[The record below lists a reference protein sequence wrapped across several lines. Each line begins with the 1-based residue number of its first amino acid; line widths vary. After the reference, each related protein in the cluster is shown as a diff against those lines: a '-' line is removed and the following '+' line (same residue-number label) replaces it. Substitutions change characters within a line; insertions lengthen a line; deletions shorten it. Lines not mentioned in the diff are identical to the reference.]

1 MKLKINLYYWNNGVG
16 VVNDSILIKNVL
28 HEYDVIAYDISKK
41 NNYRN
46 GDLGIFIQNIQADQ
60 LSNNK
65 KNILV
70 INEEWLNPD
79 EILFL
84 KQFDHLIVK
93 SKYAKDLLSSEH
105 PSIIQTGF
113 FSMDRQFFPRNTGNI
128 LHFKGKSIQKNTEL
142 VSKCNS
148 IKILDSEIEYL
159 TENQVIENLNSHDI
173 HICCSLYEGWGHYL
187 WEAMSCG
194 KLVIC
199 SEVPVFKE
207 YLDPELVKFI
217 PTKSIYKKVMG
228 YKFMESKI
236 HYKYRQGYFVDKYIF
251 EETLK
256 DKDILLEF
264 QKKNSEKIRSYFLQV
279 NKTNKEIFLNTI
291 KFII

>member
-1 MKLKINLYYWNNGVG
+1 MKINVYYWNNGVG

-28 HEYDVIAYDISKK
+28 HEYDVITYDISKN

-46 GDLGIFIQNIQADQ
+46 SDLGIFIQNIQADQ

-65 KNILV
+65 KNVLL

-113 FSMDRQFFPRNTGNI
+113 FSMDRQFFPKNTGNI

-142 VSKCNS
+142 VSKYNTV
-148 IKILDSEIEYL
+148 KILDSEIEYL

-217 PTKSIYKKVMG
+217 STKGIYKKVIG
-228 YKFMESKI
+228 YEFLDTKI
-236 HYKYRQGYFVDKYIF
+236 YYKYRQGYFVDKVKF
-251 EETLK
+251 DDLLNEKEELF
-256 DKDILLEF
+256 EF
-264 QKKNSEKIRSYFLQV
+264 QKKNCDNIRQYFLEV
-279 NKTNKEIFLNTI
+279 NKTNKQKFLNTI
-291 KFII
+291 KFIL

>member
-1 MKLKINLYYWNNGVG
+1 MKINLYYWNNGVG
-16 VVNDSILIKNVL
+16 VVNDSILIRNVL
-28 HEYDVIAYDISKK
+28 HEYDIIAYDISKK
-41 NNYRN
+41 NDYRN
-46 GDLGIFIQNIQADQ
+46 SDLGIFIQNIQADQ

-65 KNILV
+65 KNVLL

-93 SKYAKDLLSSEH
+93 SKYAKDLLRSEH

-113 FSMDRQFFPRNTGNI
+113 FSMDRQFFPKNTGNI
-128 LHFKGKSIQKNTEL
+128 LHFKGKSVQKNTEL
-142 VSKCNS
+142 VNKCNS
-148 IKILDSEIEYL
+148 VKILDSEIEYL
-159 TENQVIENLNSHDI
+159 TENQVVENLNSHDI

-217 PTKSIYKKVMG
+217 STKGTYKKVIG
-228 YKFMESKI
+228 YEFLDTKI
-236 HYKYRQGYFVDKYIF
+236 YYKYRQGYFVDKVKF
-251 EETLK
+251 DDLLNNKEE
-256 DKDILLEF
+256 LLEF
-264 QKKNSEKIRSYFLQV
+264 QKKNCDNIRQYFLEV
-279 NKTNKEIFLNTI
+279 NKTNKQKFLNTI
-291 KFII
+291 KFIL